1 MTFAVEVLARI
12 AGGAPNE
19 NMNSALIGLRK
30 AGVGVGLNRPHRLAH
45 YLAQLAHESGNWKY
59 DREIWKPTAAQL
71 KYEGRSDLGNTQPGD
86 GYKYRGR
93 GPIQITGRINYRE
106 YGRWARSMDANAPDF
121 EAHPDAILTDPWEGL
136 SPIWYWDSGN
146 PTGRSL
152 NTFADANDLLT
163 ITKRINGGTNGLA
176 DRKAKYTRAALVLLG
191 RDPNAVRAFQR
202 DAGLV
207 ADGIAGPLTHR
218 ALHERLRSAP
228 FLNFGP
234 SVTGPMSPV
243 APLVSFI
250 EGLLKLIRG
259 K

>member
-1 MTFAVEVLARI
+1 MVSVEVLARI
-12 AGGAPNE
+12 AGSAPNE
-19 NMNSALIGLRK
+19 NMTSTLMGLRK
-30 AGVGVGLNRPHRLAH
+30 AGVGAGLNRPHRLAH
-45 YLAQLAHESGNWKY
+45 YLAQLAHESGIWKY

-93 GPIQITGRINYRE
+93 GPIQITGRTNYRKFA
-106 YGRWARSMDANAPDF
+106 RWARSMDANAPDF
-121 EAHPDAILTDPWEGL
+121 EADPEAVLTDPWEGL

-163 ITKRINGGTNGLA
+163 ITRRINGGTNGLA

-191 RDPNAVRAFQR
+191 REPDAVRAFQR
-202 DAGLV
+202 DAGLAV
-207 ADGIAGPLTHR
+207 DGIAGPRTHR
-218 ALHERLRSAP
+218 ALHERLQSAAV
-228 FLNFGP
+228 LNFGP
-234 SVTGPMSPV
+234 SGMGQTSPV
-243 APLVSFI
+243 APLMSFI
-250 EGLLKLIRG
+250 EGFLKLIRG